1 MNSGWQ
7 GKARKMPDVGT
18 NDSSLRLRFWASLL
32 IFISGYAPL
41 LVILAIKDLQL
52 AGAYPVPQHPWRFGT
67 LLVLAIMSTALVLGA
82 VRTIRSGLAVEVTK
96 AANKSGEMFGYT
108 IPYVL
113 SFVRID
119 LGDWQ
124 TLVSLFIFLSMMF
137 AVAYRTQ
144 TVFVNPVLAVAGYM
158 LIDCT
163 FKRAG
168 TETQAMV
175 ITRVPIK
182 IGGTY
187 TFERLSHYL
196 YAAAEP
202 EQQQEAG
209 ETE

>member
-1 MNSGWQ
+1 MAADVS
-7 GKARKMPDVGT
+7 APDT
-18 NDSSLRLRFWASLL
+18 SLRLRFWASLL

-41 LVILAIKDLQL
+41 LLILAVKDLQIICSR
-52 AGAYPVPQHPWRFGT
+52 PVPQHPWLFGGL
-67 LLVLAIMSTALVLGA
+67 LLVAIVSSAMVLGA
-82 VRTIRSGLAVEVTK
+82 VKTIRSGLTVEVTK
-96 AANKSGEMFGYT
+96 ASNKSGEMFGYT

-124 TLVSLFIFLSMMF
+124 TLVSLLIFLSMMF

-158 LIDCT
+158 LIDCS
-163 FKRAG
+163 FKRAD

-175 ITRVPIK
+175 ITRVPLR
-182 IGGTY
+182 IGQRY
-187 TFERLSHYL
+187 AIERLSHYL

-202 EQQQEAG
+202 EKQQEGGEAG
-209 ETE
+209 